1 MKKYKDFIKEEV
13 DVRRNKGI
21 PNDFISK
28 SDQEARDTL
37 GVRIDDE
44 SQMMRIWPEFER
56 NMQISNRILTTDPN
70 GQRLSQ
76 QHLNER
82 IRRLEELAEI
92 VVRDQFNDIL
102 NSGIKPIELD
112 IRLVP
117 MGRVSDEVEDI
128 TDVPT
133 QAEQPNNDDQKEQDK
148 KDTEKKEKD
157 KESKEDN
164 KDVEDMGEAPGTE
177 LVSAID
183 KKKLL
188 NMITQ
193 AAGKSTKDIIK
204 SSDIVDDGL
213 KDIFGDDWRR
223 ILDSWI
229 AMSDLADKMDWVIP
243 INRKAQM
250 MSGQPQGMA
259 GACEVK
265 WESYNGKYYN
275 MEVLLEKEASKIVIH
290 AAGVDFPM
298 LIHETIKGIYLFLQ
312 SGAIKQ
318 DKETAKLIK
327 KATSSF
333 SDEAQD
339 FRYGPPA
346 QKMLLFFVNKFPES
360 DKYKRLDTKVFTM
373 LSVDKERAIEE
384 AKSAPEEFKPY
395 LIKKAKFAKTDNEFL
410 EIMKSLFSVFDL
422 IRGEFVINEKRFN
435 ESLAKEEIKKIIDYI
450 VQDIEDYKREL
461 KEWEDE
467 ERRRAEYNKYK
478 TPYPVKKEEISD
490 KDESDPYLKMSQSQ
504 LRDLIDD
511 ALDERDYEKVKI
523 LSKYIKE
530 GKEIYLREIER
541 LYEYKTSRKNK
552 K

>member
-1 MKKYKDFIKEEV
+1 MKRYKDFIKEEV
-13 DVRRNKGI
+13 DLRGNKGI
-21 PNDFISK
+21 PSDFMSK
-28 SDQEARDTL
+28 SDQEARDIL
-37 GVRIDDE
+37 GVRVDDE
-44 SQMMRIWPEFER
+44 SQMRRIWPEFER
-56 NMQISNRILTTDPN
+56 NMRISNDILFTGTN

-76 QHLNER
+76 QQIKER
-82 IRRLEELAEI
+82 IERLEELAEI
-92 VVRDQFNDIL
+92 VVRDQFNEIL
-102 NSGIKPIELD
+102 NSGVKPIELD
-112 IRLVP
+112 IKLVP
-117 MGRVSDEVEDI
+117 MGLVTDEVEEI
-128 TDVPT
+128 TDVPPT
-133 QAEQPNNDDQKEQDK
+133 SEQPDKKDQEDQDK
-148 KDTEKKEKD
+148 KDQENKKEKEED
-157 KESKEDN
+157 KE
-164 KDVEDMGEAPGTE
+164 EDMGQVPGTN

-204 SSDIVDDGL
+204 SSDIVDEGL
-213 KDIFGDDWRR
+213 QDIFGDSWRR

-250 MSGQPQGMA
+250 MSSQPQGMA

-265 WESYNGKYYN
+265 WESYNGKYYD

-373 LSVDKERAIEE
+373 LSVDKERAMSE
-384 AKSAPEEFKPY
+384 AKSAPEDFKPF
-395 LIKKAKFAKTDNEFL
+395 LIKKAKFAKTDDEFL

-422 IRGEFVINEKRFN
+422 TRGEFVINEQRFN
-435 ESLAKEEIKKIIDYI
+435 ESLAKKEIKKIIDYI
-450 VQDIEDYKREL
+450 VEDIEEYKREL
-461 KEWEDE
+461 REWEE
-467 ERRRAEYNKYK
+467 EEKRREEYNRYR
-478 TPYPVKKEEISD
+478 TPVKKEEKEEIED
-490 KDESDPYLKMSQSQ
+490 DNVDPYSKMSQSQ
-504 LRDLIDD
+504 LHTLIDD
-511 ALDERDYEKVKI
+511 ALDERDFEKVKI

-530 GKEIYLREIER
+530 GKEIYIREIER
-541 LYEYKTSRKNK
+541 LYEYKTSKNRKNK

>member
-1 MKKYKDFIKEEV
+1 
-13 DVRRNKGI
+13 
-21 PNDFISK
+21 
-28 SDQEARDTL
+28 
-37 GVRIDDE
+37 
-44 SQMMRIWPEFER
+44 
-56 NMQISNRILTTDPN
+56 
-70 GQRLSQ
+70 
-76 QHLNER
+76 
-82 IRRLEELAEI
+82 
-92 VVRDQFNDIL
+92 
-102 NSGIKPIELD
+102 
-112 IRLVP
+112 
-117 MGRVSDEVEDI
+117 
-128 TDVPT
+128 
-133 QAEQPNNDDQKEQDK
+133 
-148 KDTEKKEKD
+148 
-157 KESKEDN
+157 
-164 KDVEDMGEAPGTE
+164 
-177 LVSAID
+177 
-183 KKKLL
+183 
-188 NMITQ
+188 
-193 AAGKSTKDIIK
+193 
-204 SSDIVDDGL
+204 
-213 KDIFGDDWRR
+213 
-223 ILDSWI
+223 
-229 AMSDLADKMDWVIP
+229 
-243 INRKAQM
+243 
-250 MSGQPQGMA
+250 
-259 GACEVK
+259 
-265 WESYNGKYYN
+265 
-275 MEVLLEKEASKIVIH
+275 
-290 AAGVDFPM
+290 
-298 LIHETIKGIYLFLQ
+298 
-312 SGAIKQ
+312 
-318 DKETAKLIK
+318 
-327 KATSSF
+327 
-333 SDEAQD
+333 
-339 FRYGPPA
+339 
-346 QKMLLFFVNKFPES
+346 MLLFFVNKFPES